1 MPIFSL
7 MKRVVTATRFF
18 VCCKKIVMWMAME
31 GVIEEYVQR
40 IKQIKLV
47 FQNGMETLHGS
58 HIFARI
64 NRYY

>member
-1 MPIFSL
+1 
-7 MKRVVTATRFF
+7 
-18 VCCKKIVMWMAME
+18 ME